1 MSAETLFSICN
12 TLVLPQWLL
21 LIFAPR
27 WIWTQRLIQSYVIP
41 LLLALAYIFLLATH
55 IHESP
60 DGGFSSLAA
69 VKNLFA
75 ADFLLLAGW
84 IHYLAFD
91 LVVGS
96 WIVLDSQKT
105 GLRHWLVVPC
115 LIFTFMLGPFG
126 FLLYQILKRV
136 SAPKTKNSLENV

>member
-1 MSAETLFSICN
+1 MSAETLFSICS

-21 LIFAPR
+21 LIFTPR
-27 WIWTQRLIQSYVIP
+27 WKWTQKLIASYAIP
-41 LLLALAYIFLLATH
+41 LLLAVVYIFLLITH
-55 IHESP
+55 INESP
-60 DGGFSSLAA
+60 DGGFSTLAG

-96 WIVLDSQKT
+96 WIVLDSQKR
-105 GLRHWLVVPC
+105 GINHWLVIPC

-126 FLLYQILKRV
+126 FLLYQICKHLF
-136 SAPKTKNSLENV
+136 SSKTKTSFNNA